1 MFTYIKNLLTG
12 KSKNPEEQP
21 PGNAKMAAEI
31 SSFYTEY
38 DNDRNHTEPAEAR
51 LPTIYGN
58 VNATKTMLLVDDQ
71 ESVFY
76 LYDLDFESI
85 KKRFGYDI
93 LNEFKIVRC
102 DGNDAGFT
110 ASKYIQSVD
119 NEIVV
124 GILDLTLGT
133 IVKLSNGKILLRDG
147 VDLALELIDRHPRC
161 KIGVC
166 TAHMLNDE
174 NPAIMALIHK
184 FNKATGRE
192 LLDYAFSK
200 NSDRPQHIFNLIQDV
215 INNNYDDY
223 GTPGS
228 SDV

>member
-1 MFTYIKNLLTG
+1 MFTRIKNLLTA
-12 KSKNPEEQP
+12 KSKNAEEQSVED
-21 PGNAKMAAEI
+21 AKMAAEI
-31 SSFYTEY
+31 RSFYAEY
-38 DNDRNHTEPAEAR
+38 DNDDSHIEPHEAR
-51 LPTIYGN
+51 PPTIYGN
-58 VNATKTMLLVDDQ
+58 VNATKIMLLVDDQ

-93 LNEFKIVRC
+93 LEEFKIVRC

-133 IVKLSNGKILLRDG
+133 IVKLSNGKMLLRDG
-147 VDLALELIDRHPRC
+147 VDLALELIDLHPRC
-161 KIGVC
+161 KIGIC

-174 NPAIMALIHK
+174 NPAIMALTRK
-184 FNKATGRE
+184 FNKATGRK

-200 NSDRPQHIFNLIQDV
+200 NGDRPQYIFNLIQDV
-215 INNNYDDY
+215 LNNNYDDY
-223 GTPGS
+223 GTSGS